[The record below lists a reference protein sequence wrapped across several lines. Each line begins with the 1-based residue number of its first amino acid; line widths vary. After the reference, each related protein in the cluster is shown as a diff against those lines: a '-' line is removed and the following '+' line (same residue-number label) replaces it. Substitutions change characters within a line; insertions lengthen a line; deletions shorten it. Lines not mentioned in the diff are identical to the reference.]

1 MEPVAISFS
10 RPDPSSPAAVGSAQ
24 FAVVRRGFSQ
34 EEVRDFLRM
43 VSSELSRLQE
53 RERFLESEL
62 RAMQTRGMSAPG
74 VLDEETITTLLG
86 EETARVLS
94 TAREAAQQMRLRAAE
109 TAERLVREA
118 SSDAARIRQ
127 EAELESARRRSDAA
141 ADVENEI
148 ELAKQQGRDMV
159 NEAREYREKVLS
171 ELARRRE
178 LAREQIE
185 QLIHA
190 RDRLVMA
197 FDRARVAAN
206 DVVGDLTE
214 FDDLAAEVERAATTQ
229 STFFDHTKVPDAIPQ
244 RSPEADHETREVEVG
259 DDVNDVEV
267 DESLPAVPTGDAAD
281 ENPVVDEVVDEMV
294 IDASDVVDTIVVE
307 EPNTDDV
314 PVDMPVGM
322 ADHPSMD
329 PPAGE
334 HIAEVV
340 QLFGRR
346 ETEIADGPQPQDTQ
360 PQDTQP
366 VEPDP
371 VQPAPTT
378 PAPRSQKGGKKSVDD
393 LFASLKQTNTA
404 EIAKKSAGS
413 TTKQTTKAESTQT
426 PETKRPKAVVP
437 KVDVERFMRRDE
449 SLAPMF
455 TAIARKFKRV
465 LADEENAVLTYLQG
479 KKSVV
484 ALEKMLASADQQTQS
499 YVDAVVED
507 LMSAAMAGAKSVSSS
522 LKADLRKKVTNAA
535 VMQVLSKSIDES
547 IVQPIR
553 ERMQRCVEQ
562 SNGDREQMSSL
573 VRSVYREWKLQR
585 LDQVVG
591 DVTCLAYSR
600 GAYLALAKG
609 TPVCWMFDP
618 NGPKCPDAEDNALA
632 GDTPLGTAF
641 PTGHEHPI
649 AHAGCRCLV
658 APVRD

>member
-1 MEPVAISFS
+1 MDSVAISFS

-24 FAVVRRGFSQ
+24 FEVVRRGFSQ

-159 NEAREYREKVLS
+159 NEARDYREKVLS

-190 RDRLVMA
+190 RDRLVVA

-244 RSPEADHETREVEVG
+244 RSPEIDRESG
-259 DDVNDVEV
+259 IDDV
-267 DESLPAVPTGDAAD
+267 AGDAAAVEMEVNDLASSDRLDDAAAD
-281 ENPVVDEVVDEMV
+281 EQVSDEAVVDVPEVVDAIVLADEPIVDDTPAEM
-294 IDASDVVDTIVVE
+294 
-307 EPNTDDV
+307 PN
-314 PVDMPVGM
+314 GM

-334 HIAEVV
+334 RIAEVV

-346 ETEIADGPQPQDTQ
+346 ETEVSDAPQPSDMQ
-360 PQDTQP
+360 PIESDSPEP
-366 VEPDP
+366 V
-371 VQPAPTT
+371 PAT
-378 PAPRSQKGGKKSVDD
+378 PAPKSKNAGKKSVDD
-393 LFASLKQTNTA
+393 LFASLKQTSTA
-404 EIAKKSAGS
+404 DVAKKATGS
-413 TTKQTTKAESTQT
+413 KPQRAPKAEAPSAAGTT
-426 PETKRPKAVVP
+426 RPKAVVP
-437 KVDVERFMRRDE
+437 KVDVERFTRRDE
-449 SLAPMF
+449 SLTPMI
-455 TAIARKFKRV
+455 TAIARNFKRV
-465 LADEENAVLTYLQG
+465 LADEENAMLTYLQG

-484 ALEKMLASADQQTQS
+484 ALEKMLVSADQQTQT

-535 VMQVLSKSIDES
+535 VMQMLSKSIDES
-547 IVQPIR
+547 IVLPIR

-573 VRSVYREWKLQR
+573 VRSAYREWKMQR

-600 GAYLALAKG
+600 GAYLALATG

>member
-1 MEPVAISFS
+1 MAISFS

-24 FAVVRRGFSQ
+24 FEVVRRGFSQ

-62 RAMQTRGMSAPG
+62 RAMQTRGMSSPG

-118 SSDAARIRQ
+118 SSDASRIRQ

-148 ELAKQQGRDMV
+148 DLAKQQGRDMV

-190 RDRLVMA
+190 RDRLVTA

-206 DVVGDLTE
+206 DVVGDLAE
-214 FDDLAAEVERAATTQ
+214 FDDLSAEVERAAITQ

-244 RSPEADHETREVEVG
+244 RTS
-259 DDVNDVEV
+259 
-267 DESLPAVPTGDAAD
+267 DEPRDIDTTHAPLVS
-281 ENPVVDEVVDEMV
+281 EESVVDEVEIMTD
-294 IDASDVVDTIVVE
+294 SVVE
-307 EPNTDDV
+307 TVFHSSTTGGEQVTEVAENIPAADESTEI
-314 PVDMPVGM
+314 PSGM

-329 PPAGE
+329 APSTE

-346 ETEIADGPQPQDTQ
+346 DIGAESLSP
-360 PQDTQP
+360 
-366 VEPDP
+366 EPKKDEP
-371 VQPAPTT
+371 RNDEGTPT
-378 PAPRSQKGGKKSVDD
+378 PSISAKPKNVGKKSVED
-393 LFASLKQTNTA
+393 LFASLKQTSTA
-404 EIAKKSAGS
+404 DIAKTVTPSKAAPRVTAKESVS
-413 TTKQTTKAESTQT
+413 ESKQLTE
-426 PETKRPKAVVP
+426 KRAKPVVP
-437 KVDVERFMRRDE
+437 KVDVELFTKRDAA
-449 SLAPMF
+449 LAPMI
-455 TAIARKFKRV
+455 TTIARKFKRV
-465 LADEENAVLTYLQG
+465 LADEENAMLTYLQG

-484 ALEKMLASADQQTQS
+484 ALEKVLPAADQHAQT

-507 LMSAAMAGAKSVSSS
+507 LMGAAMTGAKSVSSS

-535 VMQVLSKSIDES
+535 VMQVMSKSIDES
-547 IVQPIR
+547 IVRPLR
-553 ERMQRCVEQ
+553 ERIQRCVEQ
-562 SNGDREQMSSL
+562 SSGDRDQMASL
-573 VRSVYREWKLQR
+573 IRSAYREWKMQR

-591 DVTCLAYSR
+591 DVTCFAYSR
-600 GAYLALAKG
+600 GAYLALSAG
-609 TPVCWMFDP
+609 TSVCWMFDP

-632 GDTPLGTAF
+632 GNTPLGTAF